1 MLELRV
7 PAVPVAQ
14 PRVRAAARFGK
25 ATMYTPTKIKAAD
38 GTKKDHPIVAFKATV
53 RMAFERK
60 FSGSPFVAPLRVDCC
75 FVMPRPQ
82 KLMRK
87 SDPPGRIPHAQKPD
101 RDNLDK
107 AVLDAL
113 KGLAPGIPYRS
124 TRLEDAA
131 NRRELP
137 RSVTHKEG
145 RRKFLPEEQHSR
157 RFLRSGAKAS
167 L

>member
-75 FVMPRPQ
+75 FVMPRPK

-113 KGLAPGIPYRS
+113 KGLAWTDDCQASAGFIEKWWTAIDESAHVVVRI
-124 TRLEDAA
+124 
-131 NRRELP
+131 
-137 RSVTHKEG
+137 SVWN
-145 RRKFLPEEQHSR
+145 QA
-157 RFLRSGAKAS
+157 SGCYE
-167 L
+167 

>member
-1 MLELRV
+1 MIELRI

-14 PRVRAAARFGK
+14 PRVKAASRFGK
-25 ATMYTPTKIKAAD
+25 ATMYTPTKIKNAD
-38 GTKKDHPIVAFKATV
+38 GTKKDHPIVAFKSTV

-60 FSGSPFVAPLRVDCC
+60 YSGAPYALPLRVDCC

-87 SDPPGRIPHAQKPD
+87 NDPEGRIPHAQKPD

-113 KGLAPGIPYRS
+113 KGLAWVDDSQISIGLI
-124 TRLEDAA
+124 EKWWAG
-131 NRRELP
+131 
-137 RSVTHKEG
+137 KEEG
-145 RRKFLPEEQHSR
+145 PHVIVVIRVWNQETGTFE
-157 RFLRSGAKAS
+157 
-167 L
+167 

>member
-14 PRVRAAARFGK
+14 PRVKAAARFGK
-25 ATMYTPTKIKAAD
+25 ATMYTPTKIKNAD

-53 RMAFERK
+53 RLAFEKK

-87 SDPPGRIPHAQKPD
+87 IDPDGRIPFWQKPD

-113 KGLAPGIPYRS
+113 KGLAWIDDCQACAGYI
-124 TRLEDAA
+124 EKWWAA
-131 NRRELP
+131 KDEAPHVVLCIRVWNQATGTFE
-137 RSVTHKEG
+137 
-145 RRKFLPEEQHSR
+145 
-157 RFLRSGAKAS
+157 
-167 L
+167 

>member
-38 GTKKDHPIVAFKATV
+38 GSKKDHPIVAFKATV

-60 FSGSPFVAPLRVDCC
+60 FSGSPFIAPLRVDCC

-113 KGLAPGIPYRS
+113 KGLAWTDDCQASSGLIEKWWTAIDESAHVVVRI
-124 TRLEDAA
+124 
-131 NRRELP
+131 
-137 RSVTHKEG
+137 SVWN
-145 RRKFLPEEQHSR
+145 QV
-157 RFLRSGAKAS
+157 SGEFE
-167 L
+167 